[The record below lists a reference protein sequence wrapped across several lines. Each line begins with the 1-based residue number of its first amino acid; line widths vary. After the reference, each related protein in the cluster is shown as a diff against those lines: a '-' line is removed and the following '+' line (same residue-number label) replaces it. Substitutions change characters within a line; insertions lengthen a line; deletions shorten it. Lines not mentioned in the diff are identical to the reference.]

1 MKSYPMKRPLVVI
14 LFLLLLIS
22 SCKKNGGEA
31 EAQNYLILK
40 DSMDSWLAVTKNPNT
55 SKDLALQQLSKISQ
69 VIDTLSVDS
78 LKSKYLSKLSF
89 AYYKR
94 NDSINFLR
102 TNQELQ
108 AFAIKNNDSTK
119 LAEAYWDKGAFFN
132 LPRVANRDSAYYYFS
147 KAQKVYELLKEDLNS
162 ARLLRS
168 MAIVQT
174 AVHDNTGAL
183 VTLTESLKLLKPL
196 ENNKRLYEA
205 YNTMGIAAYA
215 LDEYDEAI
223 VYYDLAYQY
232 INKLNLSNVSKASL
246 TNNMGLVYFK
256 KGEYNRAKLE
266 YMKAKST
273 DSLFLLN
280 PGLYAKV
287 LDHIAMT
294 NLKLGETASVENDL
308 NKALYI
314 RDSIGDLEGLS
325 LNYYN
330 LSLYNK
336 EFGNTTDAY
345 VYAQNS
351 RDLAKEIN
359 NNLRYLESLKLLAEL
374 DPDNANSYNNE
385 YIRISDSMQQEERKI
400 RNKFN
405 RIRFETDETLAQNQ
419 QLSKQRL
426 IWISIAAGVVLLAMA
441 LFIIVIQRIKNQ
453 RLKFQQQQQEANQ
466 EIFNLM
472 LAQKQKVEEGKQS
485 EQKRISEDLHDGVL
499 GEMNGIRMI
508 LLGLNKKVD
517 DSAVALREQAIEKL
531 KEVQEEIRSISHELN
546 DTSYQKLNNFMS
558 SVDELLKNICD
569 PAGIKYQF
577 TFDQDLDWDNLE
589 GFTKINLYRILQESL
604 QNCVKHAAASTVY
617 ISFETNE
624 KDMVISIQDN
634 GRGFD
639 ASKGKIGIGHKN
651 IKSRIEKIK
660 GRWYLRSA
668 PGIGTTVLLEIP
680 LEHIS
685 QEAKK
690 EISLPKDLQEA

>member
-1 MKSYPMKRPLVVI
+1 
-14 LFLLLLIS
+14 
-22 SCKKNGGEA
+22 
-31 EAQNYLILK
+31 
-40 DSMDSWLAVTKNPNT
+40 
-55 SKDLALQQLSKISQ
+55 
-69 VIDTLSVDS
+69 
-78 LKSKYLSKLSF
+78 
-89 AYYKR
+89 
-94 NDSINFLR
+94 
-102 TNQELQ
+102 
-108 AFAIKNNDSTK
+108 
-119 LAEAYWDKGAFFN
+119 
-132 LPRVANRDSAYYYFS
+132 
-147 KAQKVYELLKEDLNS
+147 
-162 ARLLRS
+162 
-168 MAIVQT
+168 
-174 AVHDNTGAL
+174 
-183 VTLTESLKLLKPL
+183 
-196 ENNKRLYEA
+196 
-205 YNTMGIAAYA
+205 
-215 LDEYDEAI
+215 
-223 VYYDLAYQY
+223 
-232 INKLNLSNVSKASL
+232 
-246 TNNMGLVYFK
+246 
-256 KGEYNRAKLE
+256 
-266 YMKAKST
+266 
-273 DSLFLLN
+273 
-280 PGLYAKV
+280 
-287 LDHIAMT
+287 
-294 NLKLGETASVENDL
+294 
-308 NKALYI
+308 
-314 RDSIGDLEGLS
+314 
-325 LNYYN
+325 
-330 LSLYNK
+330 
-336 EFGNTTDAY
+336 
-345 VYAQNS
+345 
-351 RDLAKEIN
+351 
-359 NNLRYLESLKLLAEL
+359 
-374 DPDNANSYNNE
+374 
-385 YIRISDSMQQEERKI
+385 
-400 RNKFN
+400 
-405 RIRFETDETLAQNQ
+405 
-419 QLSKQRL
+419 
-426 IWISIAAGVVLLAMA
+426 
-441 LFIIVIQRIKNQ
+441 
-453 RLKFQQQQQEANQ
+453 
-466 EIFNLM
+466 M

-604 QNCVKHAAASTVY
+604 QNCIKHAAASTVY